1 VPRGTSRPDSSGT
14 PSSIPKPP
22 NWSAFLL
29 AALVAV
35 FAFLLYRST
44 LLPGV
49 DFGDTGSFQAAVR
62 DLNLSPRQAYPLYFA
77 LGNLTA
83 WLAGGEPAFGLNLF
97 SAVAGALAAG
107 VLTLVACELTG
118 SLAAGLVG
126 GLMLA
131 SSYTFWT
138 QAIIAEVYALH
149 LMMMGLVLIALL
161 WWDRRPGPGRLA
173 VVFGLYALSFGN
185 HLMTVLLAPAI
196 VIFIATSPGGVRL
209 LFSRPVILLAA
220 VTAVAGACQYF
231 WNASY
236 LWHLPDPPAT
246 FQAMVKAFWFDVTK
260 SDWRETMVMTV
271 HEYALKRR
279 VGMYRFDLT
288 QQIGVPG
295 IALAGLGLLWLL
307 TRPRMALLVGS
318 AWVTAFLFAYTYNV
332 GDTHVFFLPSH
343 QMVMLACA
351 CGAAVLLAVARL
363 TPAPARAWVISATAA
378 ALVAY
383 PLWRAWDTWPAVD
396 RHDDQRPVTWLS
408 AVAHG
413 LGEPDVL
420 LADVNWQ
427 LENGFDYYQ
436 RHLHPELNKVRAA
449 DTILTLSTLV
459 HNNIEDGR
467 NVYATPLA
475 RDVTLAAY
483 GDLFTFT
490 ADPAV
495 DTRPLAVRIGTLAPG
510 TPYVLAVL
518 APYPDLPFDAQELGD
533 ASRLLT
539 GNTTTLGHEPTYTV
553 IAGRLGEY
561 PSFVRRSDLPWR
573 EQVTIDGVRLDV
585 RMESWIPPDTIRRAG
600 FGHVIAGRRHVLTVE
615 RGVSLVALSPS
626 GEPVLA
632 TYASS
637 LFAPLARYRVTLT
650 PGAWPAGGP

>member
-1 VPRGTSRPDSSGT
+1 M
-14 PSSIPKPP
+14 
-22 NWSAFLL
+22 L

-44 LLPGV
+44 LLAGV
-49 DFGDTGSFQAAVR
+49 DFGDTGSFQAAVG

-77 LGNLTA
+77 LGNL
-83 WLAGGEPAFGLNLF
+83 LARLTGGEPAFALNLY
-97 SAVAGALAAG
+97 SAIAGALAAG
-107 VLTLVACELTG
+107 VVTLLACELTG

-149 LMMMGLVLIALL
+149 LLLMGLVLTALL
-161 WWDRRPGPGRLA
+161 WWDRRPTLGRLA
-173 VVFGLYALSFGN
+173 VVFGIYALSFGN
-185 HLMTVLLAPAI
+185 HLMTVLLAPSI
-196 VIFIATSPGGVRL
+196 VLFIATSPGGLRL
-209 LFSRPVILLAA
+209 LVSRRVILLA
-220 VTAVAGACQYF
+220 VITAMLGACQYA

-236 LWHLPDPPAT
+236 LWHLPEPPAT
-246 FQAMVKAFWFDVTK
+246 LHAMAKAFWFDVTK
-260 SDWRETMVMTV
+260 SDWRDTMVMAV

-279 VGMYRFDLT
+279 VGMYQFDLT

-295 IALAGLGLLWLL
+295 IALAGIGMLWLL
-307 TRPRMALLVGS
+307 TRPRLALLVAS
-318 AWVTAFLFAYTYNV
+318 AWLTAFVFAYTYNV

-351 CGAAVLLAVARL
+351 CGTAGMLALARR
-363 TPAPARAWVISATAA
+363 APAVVRPWVLSATA
-378 ALVAY
+378 LVLIAY

-396 RHDDQRPVTWLS
+396 RHADQRPVAWLS
-408 AVAHG
+408 AVARG

-427 LENGFDYYQ
+427 LGNGFDYYQ
-436 RHLHPELNKVRAA
+436 KHLHPELNMVRATDA
-449 DTILTLSTLV
+449 ILTLSTLV
-459 HNNIEDGR
+459 HNNLEDGR
-467 NVYATPLA
+467 HVYATPVA
-475 RDVTLAAY
+475 RAVTLAAY

-495 DTRPLAVRIGTLAPG
+495 DARPLSQRIAALPAG
-510 TPYVLAVL
+510 TPYVLALL
-518 APYPDLPFDAQELGD
+518 APYPDLVFDTQELAD
-533 ASRLLT
+533 ACRLLT
-539 GNTTTLGHEPTYTV
+539 KGTTILGHEPSYTV
-553 IAGRLGEY
+553 MAGRVGEQ

-573 EQVTIDGVRLDV
+573 EAIDDVWLDV

-600 FGHVIAGRRHVLTVE
+600 FGHVIAGRRHVLTLE
-615 RGVSLVALSPS
+615 RGVSFIALSGS

-637 LFAPLARYRVTLT
+637 LFAPLPRFRVTLT